1 MKHYITV
8 SEAASLLGVNVNT
21 IYKLR
26 DTKLLPFIKLG
37 RWKIAEEDLQAFLDE
52 HPGVD
57 LLSLK
62 A

>member
-37 RWKIAEEDLQAFLDE
+37 CWKIAEEDLQAFLDE